1 MNYFSSD
8 FHLLHKVITKYRP
21 QFSSAKEHDEYI
33 LEMMSKLGKRDILHI
48 LGDFIF
54 DAPEYESYL
63 EAIGKMPLRIKLV
76 LGNHDSKRLYQ
87 ARPKNI
93 ELQLPLYS
101 YKNLWISHCPIH
113 PDEIRGRLGNVCGHL
128 HGTAIKHFDG
138 TDDERY
144 FNVNLDNNDFKFVPF
159 ETIQKHFDM

>member
-8 FHLLHKVITKYRP
+8 FHLLHKVITKYRT

-48 LGDFIF
+48 LGDFLF

-76 LGNHDSKRLYQ
+76 LGNHCSLKLYQ

-113 PDEIRGRLGNVCGHL
+113 PDEIRGRLGNVHGHL
-128 HGTAIKHFDG
+128 HGTTIKHFDG
-138 TDDERY
+138 AEDERY